1 MGYFPPN
8 MYDPQIN
15 MIRKPFEL
23 NKERLRK
30 DFMSPKY
37 ENRRKEFFA
46 TYSEYLRNYVRDEY
60 YEFMNDIQT
69 EVNFFEWFDH
79 YFKQK
84 ILAGRNTNTSFT
96 NKSSL
101 LQREVTNKPLNTSTR
116 GSLDRASLDIHTHAI
131 TPPNTLNTSHTP
143 NTPNTIIK
151 STNHMDKSI
160 KYACKISNS
169 PFTKTHP
176 RELSDKNLAK
186 NQTILTSQYSQ
197 INIIKKNK
205 KDNINK
211 DKKDKKKPKI
221 DKLDSKEKVTNHKPI
236 CYKMQ

>member
-1 MGYFPPN
+1 M
-8 MYDPQIN
+8 
-15 MIRKPFEL
+15 
-23 NKERLRK
+23 
-30 DFMSPKY
+30 
-37 ENRRKEFFA
+37 
-46 TYSEYLRNYVRDEY
+46 
-60 YEFMNDIQT
+60 
-69 EVNFFEWFDH
+69 
-79 YFKQK
+79 
-84 ILAGRNTNTSFT
+84 TS
-96 NKSSL
+96 
-101 LQREVTNKPLNTSTR
+101 KPLNTSTR
-116 GSLDRASLDIHTHAI
+116 GILDRASLDIHTHAI
-131 TPPNTLNTSHTP
+131 TPP

>member
-1 MGYFPPN
+1 
-8 MYDPQIN
+8 

-79 YFKQK
+79 YFKPK
-84 ILAGRNTNTSFT
+84 ILAGRNTNT
-96 NKSSL
+96 NLLLRDKS
-101 LQREVTNKPLNTSTR
+101 TSQ
-116 GSLDRASLDIHTHAI
+116 SHAI
-131 TPPNTLNTSHTP
+131 SNTPPNNHTQKISNILPTTQISNILPTTP
-143 NTPNTIIK
+143 NTKDKN
-151 STNHMDKSI
+151 TNHE
-160 KYACKISNS
+160 ACKISNTLVNKTYPYEVFDKPLTPKQQITDNIS
-169 PFTKTHP
+169 FTSLLVK
-176 RELSDKNLAK
+176 K
-186 NQTILTSQYSQ
+186 YGQ
-197 INIIKKNK
+197 INTIK
-205 KDNINK
+205 
-211 DKKDKKKPKI
+211 KKDKTNKDTKKLK
-221 DKLDSKEKVTNHKPI
+221 KKKKTKEKVTNHKPI